1 MLVIVFAITVAIIAI
16 RIAYKMSWIVGGEDE
31 FSRFCA
37 FAIMGVTPLAV
48 LMLSLFALIHEVWGV

>member
-1 MLVIVFAITVAIIAI
+1 MLVIVFAITVAMIAI

-37 FAIMGVTPLAV
+37 FAIMGFAPLAF
-48 LMLSLFALIHEVWGV
+48 LILSLFALLHEVWGV

>member
-1 MLVIVFAITVAIIAI
+1 MVAIIAI
-16 RIAYKMSWIVGGEDE
+16 RIAYRMSWIVGGEDE

-37 FAIMGVTPLAV
+37 FAIMGITPLAV

>member
-1 MLVIVFAITVAIIAI
+1 MLVILFAIMVAIIAI
-16 RIAYKMSWIVGGEDE
+16 RIAYRMSWIVGGEDE

-37 FAIMGVTPLAV
+37 FSIMGAAPLAV